1 MTAGAGTEDD
11 SAAAGEAVE
20 MGAVRPPIRT
30 NEQLL
35 RAVQSNDVD
44 AVRALRDAG
53 GRVDLGRVDLG
64 HVYGEP
70 YLGTILDVCCASQG
84 RAECAEA
91 LLSLGAD
98 PNAVGP
104 HRKKTAV
111 HLAAANGRADAL
123 AVLLEHGPT
132 DVNAPDGDG
141 NTALH
146 LAAKAGDA
154 ECAALL
160 LGADRVRANLL
171 NRKGFTAAYLAA
183 VSRNRDD
190 RLMLEFIR

>member
-1 MTAGAGTEDD
+1 MTADTETENP
-11 SAAAGEAVE
+11 AAGEEVE

-35 RAVQSNDVD
+35 RAVQSNDAD
-44 AVRALRDAG
+44 AVRALRG
-53 GRVDLGRVDLG
+53 PGVMGCIDLGY
-64 HVYGEP
+64 VYGEP

-104 HRKKTAV
+104 HRKKAAV
-111 HLAAANGRADAL
+111 HIAAANGRADAL
-123 AVLLEHGPT
+123 AVLLGHGPT

-146 LAAKAGDA
+146 LAAKTGDA
-154 ECAALL
+154 ECVALL
-160 LGADRVRANLL
+160 LGDDRVRANLL
-171 NRKGFTAAYLAA
+171 NRKGFVAAYLAA